1 MAPLDTGLA
10 PTTSPELALRR
21 IVATCRADL
30 HKHRATVLRSRR
42 PVGVHQTRVALRR
55 MRAAFGLFRSAID
68 GPLIRSLNAEARWLA
83 GECGPARDLHVF
95 MTETLQGVPPEIKR
109 IAARLEASHLQ
120 RARAALGS
128 ARFDAFDRHLDRFMD
143 LAPAPAAEDRLDAFA
158 RAALAARHAKVLKR
172 GRKFAKLDI
181 EGLHELRIAL
191 KKLRYAA
198 EFLRPA
204 FASAAVKPYI
214 EATVRLQGALGT
226 LNDRAVARHVLAD
239 LATAARPNEDVRKPL
254 KRLARQ
260 TEGGDKRRRRELEA
274 AWKSFRK
281 AGTFW

>member
-10 PTTSPELALRR
+10 PTTSPALALRR
-21 IVATCRADL
+21 IVASCHADL
-30 HKHRATVLRSRR
+30 RKHRAVVLRSRR
-42 PVGVHQTRVALRR
+42 PVSVHQTRVALRR
-55 MRAAFGLFRSAID
+55 MRAALGLFRAAVD

-95 MTETLQGVPPEIKR
+95 LTETVEDVPPEIKR
-109 IAARLEASHLQ
+109 IAGRLEATYLQ

-128 ARFDAFDRHLDRFMD
+128 ARYDAFDRQLDRFMD
-143 LAPAPAAEDRLDAFA
+143 LAPAPDEDDRLDAFA
-158 RAALAARHAKVLKR
+158 RRALASRHAKAMKR
-172 GRKFAKLDI
+172 GRRLASLDI
-181 EGLHELRIAL
+181 EGMHELRIAL

-214 EATVRLQGALGT
+214 EATVRLQGALGA

-239 LATAARPNEDVRKPL
+239 LATAARPTEDVKKPL
-254 KRLARQ
+254 KRLSKQA
-260 TEGGDKRRRRELEA
+260 EAGDKRRRRQIEQ
-274 AWKSFRK
+274 AWQSFRK

>member
-21 IVATCRADL
+21 IVASCQADL
-30 HKHRATVLRSRR
+30 RKHRAMVLRSRR

-55 MRAAFGLFRSAID
+55 MRAAFGLFRAAVD

-83 GECGPARDLHVF
+83 AECGPARDLHVF
-95 MTETLQGVPPEIKR
+95 LTETVEGVPPEIR
-109 IAARLEASHLQ
+109 RVANRLESSYLQ

-128 ARFDAFDRHLDRFMD
+128 ARFDAFDRQLDRFMD
-143 LAPAPAAEDRLDAFA
+143 LAPAPADEDRLDAFA
-158 RAALAARHAKVLKR
+158 RKALGARHAKVLKR
-172 GRKFAKLDI
+172 GRGFAKLDI

-214 EATVRLQGALGT
+214 EATVRLQGALGA

-239 LATAARPNEDVRKPL
+239 LATAARPTEDVKKPL
-254 KRLARQ
+254 KHLARQ
-260 TEGGDKRRRRELEA
+260 SEGGDKRRRRALDK
-274 AWKSFRK
+274 AWQSFRK
-281 AGTFW
+281 AETFW